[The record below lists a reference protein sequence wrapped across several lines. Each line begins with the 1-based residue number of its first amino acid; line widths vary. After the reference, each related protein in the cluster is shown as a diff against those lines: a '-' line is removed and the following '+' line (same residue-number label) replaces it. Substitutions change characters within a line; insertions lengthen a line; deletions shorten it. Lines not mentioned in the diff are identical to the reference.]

1 MRWLACAP
9 GPAFSVKDVHDGYV
23 EALRAAGEQVVDY
36 PLGDA
41 LTFYD
46 SVLLQAG
53 GHSFRKAL
61 SGQQAIDLAAGRL
74 AGALYRVR
82 PDVLLIT
89 SGFFVD
95 TDLLALARRDGIRIV
110 AILTEQPYEHTREL
124 ELARHCDL
132 VLLTDPVNIA
142 DFQRVT
148 RAVHAP
154 HCYRPGV
161 HTPGPADPALACDFA
176 FVGTGYQSRIEFFER
191 MNLGGLDVLLAGN
204 WQQLADD
211 SPLHRMVATG
221 AADCLDNTAAV
232 EVYRSAKV
240 GINLY
245 RREAED
251 GAVQG
256 WAVGPREIEMAAI
269 GAFFL
274 RDSRPEGDELFPMLP
289 VSHSPEQASDQL
301 RWWLAHPGMRE
312 TAAIKAREAV
322 ADRTFD
328 NAAARLLRL
337 LDKE

>member
-1 MRWLACAP
+1 
-9 GPAFSVKDVHDGYV
+9 VKDVHDGYV
-23 EALRAAGEQVVDY
+23 EALRAAGQQVIDY

-53 GHSFRKAL
+53 SHTFRKAL
-61 SGQQAIDLAAGRL
+61 SGNQATELAAGRL

-82 PDVLLIT
+82 PDILLIT

-95 TDLLALARRDGIRIV
+95 TDLLDLARRDGVRVV

-124 ELARHCDL
+124 DLARHCDL
-132 VLLTDPVNIA
+132 ALLTDPINIA
-142 DFQRVT
+142 DFQQVT
-148 RAVHAP
+148 RAAHAP
-154 HCYRPGV
+154 HCRRPNV
-161 HTPGPADPALACDFA
+161 HTPGPADPALACDLA
-176 FVGTGYQSRIEFFER
+176 FVGTGYASRIAFFER
-191 MNLGGLDVLLAGN
+191 MDLTGLDVLLAGN
-204 WQQLADD
+204 WQQLAAD
-211 SPLHRMVATG
+211 SPLNRFVAVG
-221 AADCLDNTAAV
+221 PEDCLDNTTTV
-232 EVYRSAKV
+232 EVYRSARA

-251 GAVQG
+251 NAAQG

-269 GAFFL
+269 GCFFL
-274 RDSRPEGDELFPMLP
+274 RDRRPEGDELLPMLP
-289 VSHSPEQASDQL
+289 TFTSPEQASDQL

-312 TAAIKAREAV
+312 TAVLKAREAV

-337 LDKE
+337 LE

>member
-23 EALRAAGEQVVDY
+23 EALRGAGEQVVDY

-53 GHSFRKAL
+53 SHSFRKAL
-61 SGQQAIDLAAGRL
+61 SGHQATEMAAGRL

-82 PDVLLIT
+82 PDVLLVT

-142 DFQRVT
+142 DFQQVT

-154 HCYRPGV
+154 HCYRPNV

-176 FVGTGYQSRIEFFER
+176 FVGTGYQSRIGFFER
-191 MNLGGLDVLLAGN
+191 MDLSGLDVLLAGN
-204 WQQLADD
+204 WQQLRDD

-221 AADCLDNTAAV
+221 PADCLDNTAAV

-251 GAVQG
+251 NAAPG
-256 WAVGPREIEMAAI
+256 WAVGPREIEQAAI

-274 RDSRPEGDELFPMLP
+274 RDSRPEGDDLFPMLP
-289 VSHSPEQASDQL
+289 RFHSPEQASDQL
-301 RWWLAHPGMRE
+301 RWWLAHPDQRS
-312 TAAIKAREAV
+312 ASALKAREAI
-322 ADRTFD
+322 AGRTFD
-328 NAAARLLRL
+328 GAAARLLHL
-337 LDKE
+337 LDT

>member
-1 MRWLACAP
+1 VRWLACAP

-53 GHSFRKAL
+53 SHSFRKAL
-61 SGQQAIDLAAGRL
+61 SGQQATELAAGRL

-95 TDLLALARRDGIRIV
+95 TDLLAFARRDGVRVV

-132 VLLTDPVNIA
+132 VLLTDPINIG
-142 DFQRVT
+142 DFQQAT
-148 RAVHAP
+148 RAAHAP
-154 HCYRPGV
+154 HCHRSGV
-161 HTPGPADPALACDFA
+161 HVPGPPDPALACDFA

-191 MNLGGLDVLLAGN
+191 MDLAGLDVLLAGN
-204 WQQLADD
+204 WQQLGDD

-221 AADCLDNTAAV
+221 PADCLDNAATA
-232 EVYRSAKV
+232 EIYRSAAV

-274 RDSRPEGDELFPMLP
+274 RDPRPEGDELFPMLP
-289 VSHSPEQASDQL
+289 TFTSPEQASDQL
-301 RWWLAHPGMRE
+301 RWWLARPDLRE
-312 TAAIKAREAV
+312 AAVLKAREAV

>member
-1 MRWLACAP
+1 M
-9 GPAFSVKDVHDGYV
+9 KDVHDGYV
-23 EALRAAGEQVVDY
+23 EALRGAGEQVVDY

-53 GHSFRKAL
+53 SHSFRKAL
-61 SGQQAIDLAAGRL
+61 SGHQATEMAAGRL

-82 PDVLLIT
+82 PDVLLVT

-142 DFQRVT
+142 DFQQVT

-191 MNLGGLDVLLAGN
+191 MDLAGLDVLLAGN
-204 WQQLADD
+204 WQQLDAG
-211 SPLHRMVATG
+211 SPLIRHVATG
-221 AADCLDNTAAV
+221 PADCLANAATV

-251 GAVQG
+251 GAAQG

-289 VSHSPEQASDQL
+289 VFHSPEQASDQL
-301 RWWLAHPGMRE
+301 RWWLDHPDLRE
-312 TAAIKAREAV
+312 AAALKAREAV

-328 NAAARLLRL
+328 HAAARLLRL
-337 LDKE
+337 LDKEKP

>member
-9 GPAFSVKDVHDGYV
+9 GPAYSVKDVHDGYV
-23 EALRAAGEQVVDY
+23 EALRAAGERVVDY

-53 GHSFRKAL
+53 SHSFRKAL
-61 SGQQAIDLAAGRL
+61 SGQQATELAAGRL

-95 TDLLALARRDGIRIV
+95 TDLLALARRDGVRIV
-110 AILTEQPYEHTREL
+110 AILTEQPYEHSREL

-132 VLLTDPVNIA
+132 VLLTDPINIA
-142 DFQRVT
+142 DFRRVT
-148 RAVHAP
+148 RAAHAP

-161 HTPGPADPALACDFA
+161 HTPGRADPALACDFA
-176 FVGTGYQSRIEFFER
+176 FVGTGYASRIGFFER
-191 MNLGGLDVLLAGN
+191 MDLTGLDVLLAGN
-204 WQQLADD
+204 WQQLDAD
-211 SPLHRMVATG
+211 SPLVRHVATG
-221 AADCLDNTAAV
+221 PADCLANTAAV
-232 EVYRSAKV
+232 DVYRSASV

-251 GAVQG
+251 GAALG

-274 RDSRPEGDELFPMLP
+274 RDPRPEGDELFPMLP
-289 VSHSPEQASDQL
+289 VFHSPEQASDQL
-301 RWWLAHPGMRE
+301 RWWLHHPGMRE

-328 NAAARLLRL
+328 HAAARLLRL